1 MHEILESITDAF
13 YAVDHQWRF
22 TYVNR
27 RAEQLWRRSREELI
41 GNVLWEVFPQTAGT
55 ELEAALKQ
63 AAGDRVSLE
72 LETFS
77 PLLGIWVHAHIYPSG
92 EGLSVYFHDVT
103 EKKKTDKALRESNE
117 RYELIAR
124 AVHEVIWEWNLG
136 DDLVVWSEAIRNVL
150 GYDPVTLARD
160 NENGYRWWISKIHP
174 DDRDRVLQRYEAIL
188 AAGGREWS
196 EEYRFQRA
204 DGSYAVLLDRAHIV
218 RDAEGRMSRVLGAMI
233 DVTEQRET
241 EAQRRAQQEQLL
253 VALEAGR
260 LGSWQLDLDTGQF
273 DCSDGF
279 KANFGWT
286 SGEEFTYERMLER
299 IHPDDRRTRQDALDR
314 AIAAGSGYE
323 CDYRV
328 TWDDG
333 TIHWLTSRGRASS
346 DADGKVRRII
356 GVTQE
361 VTEIRRNQEA
371 QRFLAEAGMLLNSS
385 LDYEKTLSS
394 LLRLAVPLLADYCI
408 LDIVTESGEIERAGV
423 AYADPATEMAI
434 RPLLDQ
440 HVPSIQRED
449 HPIASVIRSG
459 MASFVPE
466 VAPDWMAA
474 GALSDEQ
481 LESAQRLRTLALFSI
496 PLTAQGRVIGAIT
509 FCSTDPSRRYDVSDV
524 ALAEEFCRRA
534 ALAVENARLYREV
547 QQTSR
552 AKDEFLAVLSHELR
566 TPMTV
571 TLGWAGML
579 RSGGLS
585 GDQVNLAIES
595 LEESTRAQ
603 ARIINDI
610 LDVSR
615 VVTGKL
621 RLNVERVE
629 LDVLIRNAI
638 DSIRPAA
645 TAKGI
650 ELAVEMEPVRGQ
662 LHGDSGRLQQILW
675 NLLFNAVKFTP
686 RGGRVSLEVR
696 NGGDDL
702 VELIVADNGM
712 GIAPEFLP
720 YVFDRFRQA
729 NSGTNREHG
738 GLGLGL
744 SIVRNLTELH
754 GGTVRAE
761 SYGEGHGSRFVVRL
775 PIDNSIQTPSP
786 RIDTAR
792 DSDLHGLR
800 LLVVDD
806 DRPTAEMIRAALEK
820 AGAEVTA
827 VGSAASALDSLIAN
841 EYALMVSDIGMPL
854 QDGYELI
861 RRIRSGDG
869 PAQTLP
875 AIALTAYARPQDCSA
890 ALNAGFDAYLAKPV
904 EPERLAREILRVVG
918 TRRSL

>member
-1 MHEILESITDAF
+1 MHEILESINDAF

-27 RAEQLWRRSREELI
+27 RAEQLWQRSREQLI
-41 GNVLWEVFPQTAGT
+41 GNVLWEAFPQTAGT
-55 ELEAALKQ
+55 ELQAALQQ
-63 AAGDRVSLE
+63 AARDRNSLE

-77 PLLGIWVHAHIYPSG
+77 PLLGIWVHAHIYPSS

-103 EKKKTDKALRESNE
+103 EKKKTERALKESNE

-124 AVHEVIWEWNLG
+124 AVHEVIWEWNVG
-136 DDLVVWSEAIRNVL
+136 DDEVVWSEAIRNVL
-150 GYDPVTLARD
+150 GYDPVTLAHD

-174 DDRDRVLQRYEAIL
+174 EDRDRVLQRYEQIL
-188 AAGGREWS
+188 AAGGKEWS
-196 EEYRFQRA
+196 EEYRFERA
-204 DGSYAVLLDRAHIV
+204 DGSYAVLLDRAHIA
-218 RDAEGRMSRVLGAMI
+218 RDAEGQLSRVLGAMI
-233 DVTEQRET
+233 DVTEQREA

-260 LGSWQLDLDTGQF
+260 LGSWQLDLDSGRF
-273 DCSDGF
+273 ECSDGF

-286 SGEEFTYERMLER
+286 SDKEFTYDRLLER
-299 IHPDDRRTRQDALDR
+299 IHPDDRQSRQEALDR
-314 AIAAGSGYE
+314 AIAAGAEYE

-333 TIHWLTSRGRASS
+333 TIHWLTSRGRAST
-346 DADGKVRRII
+346 DADGKVRRMI

-361 VTEIRRNQEA
+361 VTERRRNQEA

-385 LDYEKTLSS
+385 LDYEATLSS

-408 LDIVTESGEIERAGV
+408 LDIVTEGGEIDRAGI
-423 AYADPATEMAI
+423 AFADPATEKTI
-434 RPLLDQ
+434 RPLLER
-440 HVPSIQRED
+440 HVPSIERES
-449 HPIASVIRSG
+449 HPIAAVIRSG
-459 MASFVPE
+459 MASFVP
-466 VAPDWMAA
+466 VAAADWMAR
-474 GALSDEQ
+474 GALSGEQ

-595 LEESTRAQ
+595 LEESTHAQ

-621 RLNVERVE
+621 RLNVARVE
-629 LDVLIRNAI
+629 LDALVRNAI

-650 ELAVEMEPVRGQ
+650 ELAVETEPVRGQ

-686 RGGRVSLEVR
+686 RGGRVSLQVR
-696 NGGDDL
+696 NGGEDL
-702 VELIVADNGM
+702 VELVVADNGM

-761 SYGEGHGSRFVVRL
+761 SAGEGNGSRFVIRL
-775 PIDNSIQTPSP
+775 PIDRSIEPPLPQTDP
-786 RIDTAR
+786 AR
-792 DSDLHGLR
+792 DTDLHGLR

-820 AGAEVTA
+820 AGASVTA
-827 VGSAASALDSLIAN
+827 VGSAASALDSLVDN

-861 RRIRSGDG
+861 RRIRSADG
-869 PAQTLP
+869 PTQTLP

-918 TRRSL
+918 RR